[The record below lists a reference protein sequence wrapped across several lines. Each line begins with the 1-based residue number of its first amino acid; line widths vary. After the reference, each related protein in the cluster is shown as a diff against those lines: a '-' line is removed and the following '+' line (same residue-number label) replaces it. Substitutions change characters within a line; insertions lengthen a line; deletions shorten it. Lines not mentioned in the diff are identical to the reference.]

1 MELSKNH
8 INMDVIYLAL
18 SKKLLD
24 APVVGDTRELNNVSF
39 TLSNI
44 NNNIV
49 GIRDISLSYLCGEL
63 VWYFSGRRDTKFIST
78 FSKFWNKI
86 TDDGETANSAYGY
99 LMKKGFDFDQIEK
112 VIELLEKDPNS
123 RRAKINLNTPNE
135 KVIETK
141 DEPCTMFLQFL
152 IRDGKLNC
160 TAVMRSNDIW
170 LGLPYD
176 VAFFTELQKYIAH
189 RLGLQY
195 GTYTH
200 FVVSLHMYER
210 NRKDIEQ
217 IVHDPVCKL
226 IKINNE
232 PLVENAEYLAYVIDE
247 DYIKKDIDPKRKI
260 VDLFRGYEILQEDK

>member
-1 MELSKNH
+1 MELTKNH
-8 INMDVIYLAL
+8 INMDSIYLAL

-24 APVVGDTRELNNVSF
+24 APRVGNTRELNNVSF

-63 VWYFSGRRDTKFIST
+63 VWYFSGRHDTEFIAA

-152 IRDGKLNC
+152 IRDGKLDC

-170 LGLPYD
+170 FGLPYD

-189 RLGLQY
+189 RLNLRY

-200 FVVSLHMYER
+200 FAVSLHMYDR
-210 NRKDIEQ
+210 NREDIER
-217 IVHDPVCKL
+217 IVHRPVPKL
-226 IKINNE
+226 IRINNE
-232 PLVENAEYLAYVIDE
+232 PLVENAKYFAYVIEE
-247 DYIKKDIDPKRKI
+247 DYLNKGIDPKRKI
-260 VDLFRGYEILQEDK
+260 VDLFRGYEILREGE